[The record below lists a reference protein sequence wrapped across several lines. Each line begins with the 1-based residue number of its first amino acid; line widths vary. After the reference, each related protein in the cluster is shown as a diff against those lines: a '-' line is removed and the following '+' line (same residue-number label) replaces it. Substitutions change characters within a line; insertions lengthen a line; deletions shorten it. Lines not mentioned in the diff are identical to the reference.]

1 MIQED
6 FLETIYRLSL
16 EQKQDIE
23 NLSNQLEAIAMNIA
37 SQMDDLNNKL
47 DALDAAILDI
57 SKK

>member
-1 MIQED
+1 MVEEA
-6 FLETIYRLSL
+6 LETIYRLSL

>member
-23 NLSNQLEAIAMNIA
+23 NLSNQLEAIAMNWT
-37 SQMDDLNNKL
+37 SQMDDLNNKF

>member
-1 MIQED
+1 MVEEA
-6 FLETIYRLSL
+6 LETIYRLSL

-23 NLSNQLEAIAMNIA
+23 NLSNQLEAIAMNWT
-37 SQMDDLNNKL
+37 SQMNDLNNKF

>member
-23 NLSNQLEAIAMNIA
+23 NLSNQLEAIAMNWT
-37 SQMDDLNNKL
+37 SQMNDLNNKF

>member
-47 DALDAAILDI
+47 DVLDAAILDI